1 MNLSELIRC
10 PFVLHQC
17 HVLFKEITPH
27 SIVHRQSQS
36 IAWSLQLEIRG
47 CGHSILFN
55 TSASRI
61 VVPDSAINSVMVIIA
76 VSSLEL
82 FYKAVFFCSFR
93 RCTFWP
99 KSGLSKKMD

>member
-1 MNLSELIRC
+1 MKLSELIRC

-27 SIVHRQSQS
+27 PIVHRQSQS

-47 CGHSILFN
+47 CGQSIQFN

-61 VVPDSAINSVMVIIA
+61 VVPDSARGESKMMVIIA
-76 VSSLEL
+76 VSSLKL
-82 FYKAVFFCSFR
+82 FYKAVFFALFAVAL
-93 RCTFWP
+93 F
-99 KSGLSKKMD
+99 GLNQV